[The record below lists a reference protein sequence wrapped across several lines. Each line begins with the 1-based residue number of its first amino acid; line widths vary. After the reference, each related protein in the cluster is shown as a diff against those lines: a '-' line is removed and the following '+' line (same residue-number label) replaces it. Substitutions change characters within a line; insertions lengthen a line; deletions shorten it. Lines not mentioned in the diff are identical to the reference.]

1 MSMNEDRF
9 IQRDRMRFTKNTL
22 SSGLALLAIL
32 FNVLYFVSIYKSDVG
47 SYYYNIRMGASV
59 LYNLLFMLVVFL
71 CSEGVKSYKSSF
83 AWVLLVIGAL
93 QSAHL
98 LPAAHGPHGGG
109 HRQQAEDHR
118 HAERPVH
125 PGDRVS
131 GGVGRLLPAGGD
143 RGHPKEPRPGGPH
156 GRPGTEGRIRGEG
169 YGNAEL
175 TAS

>member
-1 MSMNEDRF
+1 MSMNEDKL

-83 AWVLLVIGAL
+83 AWVLLAIGAL
-93 QSAHL
+93 QIARIFYLPLTAHTAVVTVSKQKTIVMQNAQFIRVIVYLAASGACCL
-98 LPAAHGPHGGG
+98 LAGIVGIRKSRALAAHM
-109 HRQQAEDHR
+109 
-118 HAERPVH
+118 
-125 PGDRVS
+125 
-131 GGVGRLLPAGGD
+131 AGLEQ
-143 RGHPKEPRPGGPH
+143 K
-156 GRPGTEGRIRGEG
+156 
-169 YGNAEL
+169 A
-175 TAS
+175 A